1 MSLAHN
7 IKNVCSKTVGNEK
20 GPNAQSISLT
30 LSSWRQIIFLKAVG
44 DLIEISEKM
53 EDEEE
58 GMEGVEDKEWQEEE

>member
-1 MSLAHN
+1 M
-7 IKNVCSKTVGNEK
+7 CSKTDGNET

-30 LSSWRQIIFLKAVG
+30 PCHREGILQAVG
-44 DLIEISEKM
+44 DMIEISEKM

>member
-1 MSLAHN
+1 VKAN
-7 IKNVCSKTVGNEK
+7 YF
-20 GPNAQSISLT
+20 
-30 LSSWRQIIFLKAVG
+30 FLQAVG

>member
-1 MSLAHN
+1 MKIQNQFIWPCHHEGKLFN
-7 IKNVCSKTVGNEK
+7 FF
-20 GPNAQSISLT
+20 Q
-30 LSSWRQIIFLKAVG
+30 AVG